1 MLNCN
6 YKKRRDFMI
15 NFTEKEYEVLRYLIT
30 GLNNKEIS
38 KKMFVTNH
46 TVKAHISSILHKLN
60 VSNRTEAVYVVLT
73 NNLLD

>member
-1 MLNCN
+1 
-6 YKKRRDFMI
+6 MI